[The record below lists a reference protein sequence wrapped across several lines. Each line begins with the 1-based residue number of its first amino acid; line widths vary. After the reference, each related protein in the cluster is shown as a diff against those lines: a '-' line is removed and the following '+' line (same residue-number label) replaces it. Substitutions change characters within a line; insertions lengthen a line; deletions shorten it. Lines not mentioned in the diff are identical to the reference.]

1 MKIRRAFKAKVLGL
15 IAGEYARETITFG
28 EDDSEVELD
37 LTDPF
42 VCLNFV
48 ESQVRQR
55 TYLKGVE
62 DFEVVMN
69 AFGSDEGGLVSD
81 NYTVRPWRYPQSE
94 ERYKT
99 AKR

>member
-1 MKIRRAFKAKVLGL
+1 MKIRRAFKAKVLGFFG
-15 IAGEYARETITFG
+15 GEYTREVITFG

-55 TYLKGVE
+55 TYIKGVE

-69 AFGSDEGGLVSD
+69 TFGSDDGGLVSYND
-81 NYTVRPWRYPQSE
+81 TVRPWRYPQSE
-94 ERYKT
+94 ERYKA